1 MVLDGCI
8 VDTNK
13 ANCDP
18 IVFMS
23 LLRTVCVEVVEQ
35 QAAILNPLYLLE
47 KHSSWYAIQ
56 KKSRGESWSFEG
68 FFYLIHQIAGFP
80 AFWNLNDTFKAVLL
94 QKGLESLGV
103 NTSWK
108 MFIWINVSCPDSNR
122 LPFARSLHSLSLCN
136 GCNWSDLGLGF
147 FGPYWTSWNLSQQS
161 NALQNFQVIN

>member
-23 LLRTVCVEVVEQ
+23 FLRTVCVEVVEQ

-56 KKSRGESWSFEG
+56 KKSRRESWSFEG

-108 MFIWINVSCPDSNR
+108 MFIWILHFLKCQLSWLKPSPLR
-122 LPFARSLHSLSLCN
+122 SLARSILSLCN
-136 GCNWSDLGLGF
+136 GCNWSDLRLGLRTIYELHGIC
-147 FGPYWTSWNLSQQS
+147 LSNQMLS
-161 NALQNFQVIN
+161 

>member
-23 LLRTVCVEVVEQ
+23 FLRTVCVEVVEQ

-56 KKSRGESWSFEG
+56 KKYRVESWSFEG
-68 FFYLIHQIAGFP
+68 FFYLIHQIARFP
-80 AFWNLNDTFKAVLL
+80 AFWNLNDTFKSVLL

-108 MFIWINVSCPDSNR
+108 MFIWINTSWNVSCPDSKPSP
-122 LPFARSLHSLSLCN
+122 LRSLAPFSLSPMAAIEATLD
-136 GCNWSDLGLGF
+136 WDLLDHIELHGIC
-147 FGPYWTSWNLSQQS
+147 LSNQMLS
-161 NALQNFQVIN
+161 